1 MRAHAETKAG
11 TGQPARFSARRFPV
25 EELDDAH
32 GEPLRADVRAV
43 MERRFGTDF
52 SGVRVHADETVRSR
66 ELSARAFTVGQ
77 DIVFAPGRFAPH
89 TPAGERLLAHE
100 LAHVVQQRHVSSG
113 GALHGGTA
121 HEPAE
126 QQAQAAARAVG
137 SGGPMPVLS
146 AMPAGVHCAPENGDP
161 AGTATVHSE
170 LSWLDSAALNTVASS
185 LIGENA
191 WPFGRE
197 FFRGFAGTLLDQPPE
212 RLAAIRARF
221 DELAS
226 PISHFEDKWQY
237 ARGYGIGIA
246 EGLWNSLKGT
256 VEGIVFLVA
265 LPYRIDR
272 YLAENLPK
280 LAMTYGPRLLRLAGE
295 GDVLG
300 QRLRSVGAALAAD
313 PAASLRA
320 LSELF
325 DGLLQAGLAQARS
338 LGSRAA
344 GESLG
349 FLEQP
354 WPQLGR
360 NVGNV
365 AGTVLFEA
373 LMFAA
378 TDAIGNAVKGI
389 GVLAGKLGARVAG
402 AVERASVLRAL
413 APRLAEVA
421 EAVAGAAGRLRAGP
435 LADVLR
441 DLVSWLRR
449 MSTPLEEAALTAEA
463 EAAAAPVVGAVPA
476 ELSAVEAANDNA
488 IAELAA
494 TGTEGPV
501 GGLRGPRT
509 TASAAGGG
517 GRPPTQ
523 PRRTVGVGR
532 SVGGRAGTT
541 GKPID
546 VVGRRGTGTAGSVA
560 EEVEQEFA
568 EAGRLGSRTELPEGT
583 HNIGDR
589 PHLDQRM
596 LSELS
601 DATLLAKN
609 LEREIGARPAGHAAH
624 HIVPK
629 GMAEAREAREI
640 LKGAHIDINDAANG
654 IWLPETELVV
664 NRDLGLIHSKI
675 HTKKYIRAITDILRG
690 HPGDVPRALHEIR
703 EGIQHG
709 KIPF

>member
-509 TASAAGGG
+509 TASATGGG
-517 GRPPTQ
+517 PGAPPKVTRLPPGPEPRGQVTARPK
-523 PRRTVGVGR
+523 GGF
-532 SVGGRAGTT
+532 SVAER
-541 GKPID
+541 D
-546 VVGRRGTGTAGSVA
+546 VVGQHGMHVAGQYVDFHEHHLLPKAKNFRAWFAKPPRNLDVDDFVVRLDVATHEATHMAGWSDRWFAFMTAKPNATVA
-560 EEVEQEFA
+560 EVLAFKNGLKLDYKIA
-568 EAGRLGSRTELPEGT
+568 DLPEFRYT
-583 HNIGDR
+583 KA
-589 PHLDQRM
+589 P
-596 LSELS
+596 
-601 DATLLAKN
+601 AAK
-609 LEREIGARPAGHAAH
+609 P
-624 HIVPK
+624 
-629 GMAEAREAREI
+629 
-640 LKGAHIDINDAANG
+640 
-654 IWLPETELVV
+654 
-664 NRDLGLIHSKI
+664 
-675 HTKKYIRAITDILRG
+675 
-690 HPGDVPRALHEIR
+690 
-703 EGIQHG
+703 
-709 KIPF
+709 